1 VDGSPAGTAQDA
13 LAAEE
18 LTPEEE
24 VALAARDQAWTE
36 GLMAVRAGMVG
47 NRYVRALRWVVL
59 GVVVVVVGLMVRN
72 IATHTDPLAYFLQ
85 TIVYGLGSGSLY
97 ALIALGYTM
106 VYGIIELINF
116 AHADVVSIGGF
127 ISLTMV
133 TAFGFKEGVVNG
145 PLVMVALVLITA
157 ATMILCGL
165 LNITI
170 ERVAYRPL
178 RNAPRVS
185 PLITAAGMSFVLE
198 GLMFLWK
205 GPVNNHYPDL
215 IPAGQLT
222 MIGATVRIK
231 DAVVVLL
238 ALLLVLAL
246 DTFVTRSKLGKAM
259 RATAQDRDA
268 ASLMGIDINR
278 TIAATF
284 FIGAVLAGFAGTMYG
299 LYFSNIAFDLGFAT
313 GLIAFTSA
321 VLGGIGNIRGA
332 ALGGLCIGMF
342 EAFWNSY
349 FLSEWTQV
357 MIFVI
362 LTLVLLFRPSGL
374 LGMRV
379 PDRT

>member
-1 VDGSPAGTAQDA
+1 
-13 LAAEE
+13 
-18 LTPEEE
+18 
-24 VALAARDQAWTE
+24 
-36 GLMAVRAGMVG
+36 MVG
-47 NRYVRALRWVVL
+47 NRWVRLLRWLVL
-59 GVVVVVVGLMVRN
+59 GVVIVVLLLMARN
-72 IATHTDPLAYFLQ
+72 IATHSQPLAYFLQ

-116 AHADVVSIGGF
+116 AHADVVTFGGF
-127 ISLTMV
+127 ISLSVV

-145 PLVMVALVLITA
+145 PLILLALVPITA
-157 ATMILCGL
+157 GTMLVCGL

-215 IPAGQLT
+215 IPTGQLT
-222 MIGATVRIK
+222 LIGTTVRIK
-231 DAVVVLL
+231 DAVVVVL

-246 DTFVTRSKLGKAM
+246 DTFVTKSKLGKAM

-299 LYFSNIAFDLGFAT
+299 LYFGNIVFDLGFAT
-313 GLIAFTSA
+313 GLVAFTAA

-349 FLSEWTQV
+349 FVSAWTQV

-362 LTLVLLFRPSGL
+362 LTLVLLFRPAGL